1 MKKLLVTVMFFAVL
15 FGVPMMFYWVV
26 FYILYMGFAVDI
38 VISFLISLMGSV
50 TMFLG
55 LVKVAE
61 KLVNKGLDIYIIDMR
76 R

>member
-1 MKKLLVTVMFFAVL
+1 
-15 FGVPMMFYWVV
+15 
-26 FYILYMGFAVDI
+26 MGFAVDI

>member
-26 FYILYMGFAVDI
+26 FYILYMGFAVDV

>member
-26 FYILYMGFAVDI
+26 FYILYMGLAVDV